1 MYGGELTHQILKYL
15 RQGHTHVHIASLV
28 HKHPNTITNHVKW
41 LRAHQLYGDEETL
54 NKIDDRL
61 IEELNTMALTQL
73 LTWRG
78 QLVPKRIESTS
89 ELTVK
94 KEVHSIDVRQWTTDE
109 RDEITRVARRIAAA
123 RTLGNES
130 S

>member
-1 MYGGELTHQILKYL
+1 MYGGEVTHRILKLL
-15 RQGHTHVHIASLV
+15 REGKTQVKIASIV
-28 HKHPNTITNHVKW
+28 SRHPNTITNHVKW

-61 IEELNTMALTQL
+61 NDELNNMSIPSL
-73 LTWRG
+73 LSWRG

-94 KEVHSIDVRQWTTDE
+94 KEVSSVDVRQFTPAE
-109 RDEITRVARRIAAA
+109 RDEITRVIRRIAAT
-123 RTLGNES
+123 RTMGEEQS
-130 S
+130 